1 MKGIEYVVD
10 DKGNRIAVQIDLK
23 RYSNLVEDVFDI
35 IIARQRANEPTV
47 SWETAK
53 KRLKKKSKS
62 R

>member
-10 DKGNRIAVQIDLK
+10 DKGNKIAVQIDLK
-23 RYSNLVEDVFDI
+23 RYSNLVEDVFDV

-47 SWETAK
+47 SWEAAK
-53 KRLKKKSKS
+53 KRLKKKGKS

>member
-23 RYSNLVEDVFDI
+23 RYSNLVEDVFDV

-47 SWETAK
+47 SWEAAK